1 MYNTKILTD
10 NGVNLEKS
18 LELFG
23 DMDTY
28 NETLVDFLNDVERKL
43 HDIKKYKE
51 LSDMANYAIL
61 VHSLKSDAKYFGFER
76 LAELAYNHEL
86 RSKANDMYYVADNYK
101 ELMEEANRIVK
112 LVKSYLGVATEKDT
126 KKETTHSDNTE
137 KNKILVVDDSNI
149 ISNFITKI
157 FDDTYDVISLK
168 DGKEAI
174 DFLASNTSTIRG
186 MLLDLNMPN
195 VNGYEV
201 LNFMKI
207 NNFFSKISVAIITG
221 TDSASVLQNTK
232 GYPIVAI
239 LEKPFNE
246 ANVRKVVNM
255 LVK

>member
-112 LVKSYLGVATEKDT
+112 LVKSYLGVATEKDM

-174 DFLASNTSTIRG
+174 DFLANNTSTIRG

>member
-112 LVKSYLGVATEKDT
+112 LVKSYLGVATEKDI
-126 KKETTHSDNTE
+126 KKETTHSDGTE

>member
-112 LVKSYLGVATEKDT
+112 LVKSYLGVATEKDI

-174 DFLASNTSTIRG
+174 DFLANNTSTIRG

-246 ANVRKVVNM
+246 ANVRKVVHM

>member
-112 LVKSYLGVATEKDT
+112 LVKSYLGVATEKDI

-174 DFLASNTSTIRG
+174 DFLASNTSTIRE

>member
-112 LVKSYLGVATEKDT
+112 LVKSYLGVATEKDI

-174 DFLASNTSTIRG
+174 DFLANNTSTIRG

>member
-76 LAELAYNHEL
+76 LAELSYNHEL

-112 LVKSYLGVATEKDT
+112 LVKNYLGVATEKDI
-126 KKETTHSDNTE
+126 KKETPHNNNEE

-157 FDDTYDVISLK
+157 FDDMYEVISLK

-174 DFLASNTSTIRG
+174 DFLANNTSTIRG

-207 NNFFSKISVAIITG
+207 NNFFNKISVAIITG
-221 TDSASVLQNTK
+221 TDSNSVLQNTK

-255 LVK
+255 LLK

>member
-112 LVKSYLGVATEKDT
+112 LVKSYLGVATEKDI

-149 ISNFITKI
+149 NSNFITKI

-174 DFLASNTSTIRG
+174 DFLANNTSTIRG

>member
-1 MYNTKILTD
+1 
-10 NGVNLEKS
+10 
-18 LELFG
+18 
-23 DMDTY
+23 
-28 NETLVDFLNDVERKL
+28 
-43 HDIKKYKE
+43 
-51 LSDMANYAIL
+51 MANYAIL

-112 LVKSYLGVATEKDT
+112 LVKSYLGVATEKDI

>member
-112 LVKSYLGVATEKDT
+112 LVKSYLGVATEKDI

>member
-10 NGVNLEKS
+10 NAVNLEKS
-18 LELFG
+18 IEHFG

-112 LVKSYLGVATEKDT
+112 LVKSYLGVATEKDI

-195 VNGYEV
+195 VNGFEV

>member
-1 MYNTKILTD
+1 MITQK
-10 NGVNLEKS
+10 
-18 LELFG
+18 
-23 DMDTY
+23 
-28 NETLVDFLNDVERKL
+28 
-43 HDIKKYKE
+43 
-51 LSDMANYAIL
+51 
-61 VHSLKSDAKYFGFER
+61 
-76 LAELAYNHEL
+76 
-86 RSKANDMYYVADNYK
+86 
-101 ELMEEANRIVK
+101 
-112 LVKSYLGVATEKDT
+112 
-126 KKETTHSDNTE
+126 
-137 KNKILVVDDSNI
+137 KILVVDDSNI

-174 DFLASNTSTIRG
+174 DFLANNTSTIRG

>member
-112 LVKSYLGVATEKDT
+112 LVKSYLGVATEKDI

-232 GYPIVAI
+232 VYPIVAI

>member
-28 NETLVDFLNDVERKL
+28 IETLVDFLNDVERKL

-112 LVKSYLGVATEKDT
+112 LVKSYLGVATEKDI

>member
-43 HDIKKYKE
+43 HDIKK
-51 LSDMANYAIL
+51 L

-112 LVKSYLGVATEKDT
+112 LVKSYLGVATEKDI

>member
-112 LVKSYLGVATEKDT
+112 LVKSYLGVATEKDI

-137 KNKILVVDDSNI
+137 KNKIVDDSNI

-207 NNFFSKISVAIITG
+207 NNFFS
-221 TDSASVLQNTK
+221 
-232 GYPIVAI
+232 
-239 LEKPFNE
+239 
-246 ANVRKVVNM
+246 
-255 LVK
+255 

>member
-10 NGVNLEKS
+10 NGVNLES

-112 LVKSYLGVATEKDT
+112 LVKSYLGVATEKDI

>member
-112 LVKSYLGVATEKDT
+112 LVKSYLGVATEKDI

-174 DFLASNTSTIRG
+174 DFLANNTSTIRG

-221 TDSASVLQNTK
+221 TDSSSVLQNTK

>member
-112 LVKSYLGVATEKDT
+112 LVKSYLGVATEKDI

-186 MLLDLNMPN
+186 MLLDLNIPN

>member
-1 MYNTKILTD
+1 M
-10 NGVNLEKS
+10 
-18 LELFG
+18 
-23 DMDTY
+23 
-28 NETLVDFLNDVERKL
+28 
-43 HDIKKYKE
+43 
-51 LSDMANYAIL
+51 
-61 VHSLKSDAKYFGFER
+61 
-76 LAELAYNHEL
+76 
-86 RSKANDMYYVADNYK
+86 
-101 ELMEEANRIVK
+101 
-112 LVKSYLGVATEKDT
+112 GVATEKDI